1 MSIFQLNTRSQ
12 KTVDAIY
19 LTFLTLYFTVYE
31 KPSNLNSVSS
41 SISNSSFKVT
51 WDEPPDGGGASTIKE
66 YVVIWNPNQKEISNS
81 STREVELS
89 GLKSNTNY
97 TFTVVARNINNKDG
111 AVSDAAM
118 ETTCKQFSYLHTAF
132 L

>member
-1 MSIFQLNTRSQ
+1 MSIFQLNTRSK

-19 LTFLTLYFTVYE
+19 LTLYFTVYE
-31 KPSNLNSVSS
+31 KPSNLKSISS

-51 WDEPPDGGGASTIKE
+51 WDKPPNGGGASNIKE
-66 YVVIWNPNQKEISNS
+66 YLVIWNPNQKETSNS

-97 TFTVVARNINNKDG
+97 TFTVVARNINNKNG

-118 ETTCKQFSYLHTAF
+118 ETTCKQFSYLSIAF